1 MALSKTSEAYLAPR
15 FTATAS
21 TDHGGLHGAAP
32 PSEAGAGVVVN
43 NRQVSLLQLSRQ
55 VTSSWGQQEKLIIR
69 L

>member
-1 MALSKTSEAYLAPR
+1 MALSKTSEAYLASR
-15 FTATAS
+15 FTVTTS

-32 PSEAGAGVVVN
+32 PSVAGAGVVVD

-55 VTSSWGQQEKLIIR
+55 LASSWRQQEKLIIR